1 VGWQGP
7 SGAGNAQSSQT
18 STTETSGGS
27 VSIQIGGVK
36 LSVKSDKDPQVVE
49 DIAAYVDDKVGG
61 IREMAPS
68 VATDKLLML
77 ASMTVAEEL
86 FEARERV
93 ERLESALKERL
104 DKCMAVLDD
113 AEADRGR

>member
-1 VGWQGP
+1 MGWQGP

>member
-1 VGWQGP
+1 MGWQGP

-18 STTETSGGS
+18 STTEKSGGS
-27 VSIQIGGVK
+27 VSVQIGGVK
-36 LSVKSDKDPQVVE
+36 LSVKSDKDPRMVE
-49 DIAAYVDDKVGG
+49 DIAAYVDNKVGS
-61 IREMAPS
+61 IRDMAPS

-86 FEARERV
+86 FEARQRV

-104 DKCMAVLDD
+104 DNCMTVLDE
-113 AEADRGR
+113 AESDFS